1 MMKRLGNERKTSALR
16 RWCQLKKVQKFNET
30 LIKGKINLK
39 NIIKILLKTSCSYS
53 YDSSKV

>member
-1 MMKRLGNERKTSALR
+1 MMKRLGNERKTLVLR

-39 NIIKILLKTSCSYS
+39 NIIKILLKTS
-53 YDSSKV
+53 